1 MPLSKAEK
9 TILLAVWERIS
20 PYIEEF
26 GAQALTRMFR
36 CFPET
41 KIYFHEKNIDP
52 GSSYVRNQG
61 GKIVTAIGTAV
72 QNADNIQE
80 ALADLCCLHA
90 YRIRVDPVNFQI
102 LDLSVRL
109 GQHGGNNCQK
119 FIPCKLYLGGELT
132 FKVSSQENQ

>member
-90 YRIRVDPVNFQI
+90 YRIRVDPVNFQV
-102 LDLSVRL
+102 S
-109 GQHGGNNCQK
+109 QHCYQ
-119 FIPCKLYLGGELT
+119 T
-132 FKVSSQENQ
+132 